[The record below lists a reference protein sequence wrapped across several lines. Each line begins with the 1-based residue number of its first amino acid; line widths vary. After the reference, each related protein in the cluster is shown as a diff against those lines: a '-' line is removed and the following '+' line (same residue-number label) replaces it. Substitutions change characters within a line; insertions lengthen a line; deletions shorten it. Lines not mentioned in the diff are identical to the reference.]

1 MEQWKDIKETKGVYQ
16 ISSKGR
22 VKRVGKYSNQ
32 FTSWYDEKILKPAI
46 HERGYLF
53 VQLSINKKILRRYIH
68 RLVAEAFIPNPENKK
83 TVNHKDGNKK
93 NNCVENLEWCTYLE
107 NNTHAYEKLGKSQK
121 NKKGSIAVVQYD
133 LKGNFIKEYP
143 SIREAQRQTGIIAID
158 KVSKGIQNRSQAGGY
173 KWKYKED

>member
-1 MEQWKDIKETKGVYQ
+1 MERWKDIKETKGVYQ

-107 NNTHAYEKLGKSQK
+107 NNTHAYEKLGKLQK

-143 SIREAQRQTGIIAID
+143 SIREAQRQTGINAID
-158 KVSKGIQNRSQAGGY
+158 KVCKGIQNRSQAGGY

>member
-53 VQLSINKKILRRYIH
+53 VQLSINKKILR
-68 RLVAEAFIPNPENKK
+68 PNERR
-83 TVNHKDGNKK
+83 
-93 NNCVENLEWCTYLE
+93 
-107 NNTHAYEKLGKSQK
+107 
-121 NKKGSIAVVQYD
+121 I
-133 LKGNFIKEYP
+133 
-143 SIREAQRQTGIIAID
+143 
-158 KVSKGIQNRSQAGGY
+158 
-173 KWKYKED
+173 